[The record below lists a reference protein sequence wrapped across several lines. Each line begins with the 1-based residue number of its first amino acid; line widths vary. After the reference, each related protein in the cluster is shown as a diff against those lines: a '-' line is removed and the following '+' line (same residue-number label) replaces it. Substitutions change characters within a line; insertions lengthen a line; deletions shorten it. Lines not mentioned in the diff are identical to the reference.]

1 LAKNIYCIQIVQ
13 DIIQIRVYKIN
24 KGRVTY
30 YSQSI
35 SVKVKKKFVVQ
46 AKWWLS
52 DKKPCVSYKIFQTFP
67 FYDPSMSLRREEI
80 AVVNI
85 CVKRQIVI

>member
-1 LAKNIYCIQIVQ
+1 MRLEWPKSKENPKVILREKSMLRHNY
-13 DIIQIRVYKIN
+13 IQIRVYKIN

-52 DKKPCVSYKIFQTFP
+52 DKKPCVSYKIFQTF
-67 FYDPSMSLRREEI
+67 SIL
-80 AVVNI
+80 
-85 CVKRQIVI
+85 